1 MEKGITPVIIDNTNT
16 QLWEMQPYA
25 AMALTMNYHVEV
37 REPRTPWREKVGE
50 LARRNTHGVPYDKIS
65 RMLQRFERLDSVAT
79 LLQSTHS
86 AGKKRTEPHHE
97 HELGEGNANYKS
109 PQRMTSKTK
118 ETPVSVRRVTK
129 DQAVGKASDKQHIG
143 HTTHTGSDKA
153 LPQTRIVK
161 ETVFAEKDDSQ
172 CTNVPLEDTQRSGSN
187 GMDNC
192 LSKQQDVVTSIPL
205 ASCLND
211 NIASFQNKVSAMK
224 NIDEIWKSSGSDDI
238 LPVGRQQELDNAD
251 KNENEGNEKFP
262 GQSHAAENNHTNMNH
277 AKDKVNNTKQ
287 KNVKDTR
294 RRKGTPAA
302 VNPETEREDSEGNRV
317 NRLTSSSSLHSTNTT
332 PGNNSKHLQQ
342 GSTGNTG
349 KDDSRLLPKK
359 EDHLPGGPE
368 FAKYLTASE
377 QDNESVQVHDSSE
390 GEKRDSLSMEKERIL
405 GSVSSSDVSVMSKIS
420 KSPSYGSTLAD
431 VSSNRPSGIQK
442 GKVRMGDSTMEGR
455 LGTSGPSAAYRARD
469 GTVDDGNT
477 SSGNTECF
485 QSLAYLPAKFSS
497 ETDAHGVAGI
507 NVDHRS
513 TTTTVLGNNQLQ
525 TLGSEW
531 EGAGARPKVKRT
543 ISEPVVPVA
552 SEDPGILV
560 NSPIR
565 ASDTQFR
572 SLETVPRT
580 KQRIRRAAT
589 PTARRCLAPTF
600 SARELPTLPE
610 SLSSK
615 GEVAGDDKDKDT
627 CISPLLSGPS
637 VTGVS
642 AHMESV

>member
-1 MEKGITPVIIDNTNT
+1 MQYTNSDVNSPQGTQDYLSTYYDPRSVTQGYYNPEHRQRTTYADLNIGVQQRTAPYNSYSRTFLSHGKENVPSWPKKQSQLVRTEKPKPQNLERHVEPLPRGNVLCLLRGLPGSGKTTLARELLTSARTGVIISTDDFFMKRDGTYEFNPFKLDEAHQSTQRKAKRAMENGITPVIIDNTNT

-25 AMALTMNYHVEV
+25 AMAVTMNYHVEV
-37 REPRTPWREKVGE
+37 REPMTPWREKVGE
-50 LARRNTHGVPYDKIS
+50 LARRKHHGVPHDKIS
-65 RMLQRFERLDSVAT
+65 RMLQRFERLDSLAT
-79 LLQSTHS
+79 LLQSTQS

-129 DQAVGKASDKQHIG
+129 DQAVRKASDKQHIG
-143 HTTHTGSDKA
+143 HTTQAGSNKA

-172 CTNVPLEDTQRSGSN
+172 CTNVPLEDTQRSGS
-187 GMDNC
+187 M
-192 LSKQQDVVTSIPL
+192 
-205 ASCLND
+205 
-211 NIASFQNKVSAMK
+211 
-224 NIDEIWKSSGSDDI
+224 
-238 LPVGRQQELDNAD
+238 
-251 KNENEGNEKFP
+251 
-262 GQSHAAENNHTNMNH
+262 
-277 AKDKVNNTKQ
+277 DKVNNTKQ

-302 VNPETEREDSEGNRV
+302 VNPETEREESEGSRV
-317 NRLTSSSSLHSTNTT
+317 NRLTSSSSLHSTNTS
-332 PGNNSKHLQQ
+332 PGNN
-342 GSTGNTG
+342 T
-349 KDDSRLLPKK
+349 
-359 EDHLPGGPE
+359 
-368 FAKYLTASE
+368 
-377 QDNESVQVHDSSE
+377 
-390 GEKRDSLSMEKERIL
+390 
-405 GSVSSSDVSVMSKIS
+405 
-420 KSPSYGSTLAD
+420 
-431 VSSNRPSGIQK
+431 
-442 GKVRMGDSTMEGR
+442 
-455 LGTSGPSAAYRARD
+455 AYRARD
-469 GTVDDGNT
+469 GTLDDGNT

-565 ASDTQFR
+565 ASDMQFR

-580 KQRIRRAAT
+580 KKRIRRAAT
-589 PTARRCLAPTF
+589 PFARRSLAPTF
-600 SARELPTLPE
+600 SAPELPTLPE

-627 CISPLLSGPS
+627 CISPLLSGPYQ
-637 VTGVS
+637 
-642 AHMESV
+642 